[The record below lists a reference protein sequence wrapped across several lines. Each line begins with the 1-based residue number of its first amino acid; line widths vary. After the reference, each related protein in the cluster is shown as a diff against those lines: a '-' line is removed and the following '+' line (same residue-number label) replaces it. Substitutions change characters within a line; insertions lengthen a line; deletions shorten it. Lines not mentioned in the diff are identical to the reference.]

1 MYISLYFT
9 TMGTV
14 GLVAASIQ
22 WKLFLLC
29 KSVVV
34 VSARPPPS
42 HRTDLWRHWRGRP
55 CSHASG
61 SLVEAAITEQN
72 GYRMGYLICCWS
84 LTNFILVFQY
94 SIGII
99 VSIIRKLRCIDTE
112 TDKTLWEKG
121 ATKLAAW
128 KSSNILKLD
137 KLLLFLRFADET
149 LSITGIPHS
158 EKSLRNIPWFSCL
171 SLEAILGLSDS
182 PKSYQI
188 FIHLRLPATERSAA
202 RTVRQ
207 CSGILSGGHWT
218 RTFDSG
224 LVQGSLHIA
233 WIDTLWLF
241 NIAMENGPFIDG
253 LPGFTY

>member
-1 MYISLYFT
+1 
-9 TMGTV
+9 
-14 GLVAASIQ
+14 
-22 WKLFLLC
+22 
-29 KSVVV
+29 
-34 VSARPPPS
+34 
-42 HRTDLWRHWRGRP
+42 
-55 CSHASG
+55 
-61 SLVEAAITEQN
+61 
-72 GYRMGYLICCWS
+72 MGYLICCWS
-84 LTNFILVFQY
+84 LTNFMLVFQY

-121 ATKLAAW
+121 ATKLAAR

-149 LSITGIPHS
+149 LSITGIPNS
-158 EKSLRNIPWFSCL
+158 EKSLRNIPWFWCL

-188 FIHLRLPATERSAA
+188 FIYLRLPATERSAA

-224 LVQGSLHIA
+224 LVQGSLRIA
-233 WIDTLWLF
+233 WIDSTSSEDHPVPKDIEI
-241 NIAMENGPFIDG
+241 NICVTCTWPLVVQVVRARSKGTATWPIGTPNYPIQ
-253 LPGFTY
+253 